1 MITFLQDL
9 IILIAIIG
17 LIDILFNNKKGKIN
31 E

>member
-1 MITFLQDL
+1 MIIFLQDL